1 MNRKF
6 NAVAVSCLL
15 LAGAAEA
22 QTSSEGSVRNKQF
35 APQPPAN
42 TQTQPPAVEQTRP
55 QVTAPIQTSSDA
67 LSVTIGTTA
76 VTLPLAR
83 GQCALDENTAWDREF
98 MNGFRNGAGNSIT
111 VLAAIADCKHLSDA
125 RSGLVDGI
133 SALSIFAAPT
143 ASLQSTST
151 LTPQNYARDTCQ
163 QEHRRLNQSVN
174 NNDAPETAADELK
187 RNAERSK
194 ARQTAVLLTGE
205 RACYVGLVEPVANNN
220 GLLQIVTASTQ
231 VKGKAMLV
239 FTMSYGKRGYT
250 VRTLLG
256 QARRLAPSLAQV
268 NGEPGS

>member
-1 MNRKF
+1 MNRKI

-15 LAGAAEA
+15 FAGAANG
-22 QTSSEGSVRNKQF
+22 QTSSEGTVRNRQF
-35 APQPPAN
+35 TQP
-42 TQTQPPAVEQTRP
+42 PPAVETVPQIP

-83 GQCALDENTAWDREF
+83 GQCALDENVKWDREF
-98 MNGFRNGAGNSIT
+98 MNGFRNGAGSSIT
-111 VLAAIADCKHLSDA
+111 VLAAIADCKHLADA

-143 ASLQSTST
+143 ALLQTTSS
-151 LTPQNYARDTCQ
+151 LTPQDYARDICQ
-163 QEHRRLNQSVN
+163 QENRRLNQTVN
-174 NNDAPETAADELK
+174 NNEAPEVAADNLK
-187 RNAERSK
+187 RSAERSK
-194 ARQTAVLLTGE
+194 ARQSAVLLTGV
-205 RACYVGLVEPVANNN
+205 RACYVGLVEPAANNN
-220 GLLQIVTASTQ
+220 GLLQIVTATTQ

-239 FTMSYGKRGYT
+239 FSMSYGKRGYT

-256 QARRLAPSLAQV
+256 HSRRLTPSLAQV